1 MSHQHA
7 NAGGRAGARYR
18 GRLAGAF
25 GIISVF
31 FVVEL
36 IGGFLTGSLALLS
49 DAGHMFTDVLG
60 LGMALAAIQ
69 AADRAARHPQRTFGL
84 YRLEVIAALAN
95 AVLLFG
101 VALYVLY
108 EAYRRFQD
116 PSPVLSGPMLAV
128 AIAGLGANLA
138 AFALL
143 HRGAAESLNVQAAF
157 LEVWAD
163 TLGSIGVILAAV
175 IIRWTDWWMVDPLL
189 GAGIGFF
196 VLPRSWNVARHALSM
211 LIQSAP
217 GHIDVA
223 RLTRA
228 LEEIAGVEDVHDVH
242 VWSLT
247 SEMEVASAH
256 LAVAHDEDSQRVL
269 HEARRLLRERFG
281 VDHATVQ
288 VEVPGICEHSL
299 DW

>member
-1 MSHQHA
+1 MSHQHGH
-7 NAGGRAGARYR
+7 AGARAGARYR
-18 GRLAGAF
+18 RRLAWAF
-25 GIISVF
+25 GIILLF

-36 IGGFLTGSLALLS
+36 VGGFLTGSLALLS

-69 AADRAARHPQRTFGL
+69 AANRGVQHPQRTFGL

-95 AVLLFG
+95 SVLLFG

-108 EAYRRFQD
+108 EAYRRFQE
-116 PSPVLSGPMLAV
+116 PLPVLSGPMLAV
-128 AIAGLGANLA
+128 AVAGLAANLA

-143 HRGAAESLNVQAAF
+143 CRGAAESLNVRAAF

-163 TLGSIGVILAAV
+163 TLGSVAV
-175 IIRWTDWWMVDPLL
+175 IVAALLIRWRGWWFVDPLL

-196 VLPRSWNVARHALSM
+196 VLPRSWGVARQALGM

-228 LEEIAGVEDVHDVH
+228 LEGIAGVDDVHDVH

-256 LAVAHDEDSQRVL
+256 LAVARDEDSQRVL
-269 HEARRLLRERFG
+269 QEARRVLREGFG

-288 VEVPGICEHSL
+288 VEVPGVCEHSL